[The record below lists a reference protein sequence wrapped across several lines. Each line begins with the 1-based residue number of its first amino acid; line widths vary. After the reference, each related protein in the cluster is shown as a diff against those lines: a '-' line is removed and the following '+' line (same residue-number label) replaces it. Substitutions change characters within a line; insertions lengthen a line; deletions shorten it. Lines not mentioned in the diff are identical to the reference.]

1 MGFKAS
7 MITVQQPGTLNTAN
21 TTESIQ
27 NEIMTSPPNTE
38 SGEKPISFTSSK
50 EWRKWL
56 AANHTKSNG
65 IWLRFYKKESGVKT
79 VIYAEA
85 LEEAL
90 CYGWIDG
97 QVNKYDA
104 QSYIQKFTPRRPKSI
119 WSKRN
124 TDFAER
130 LIREGK
136 MKEAGMQQVELAK
149 ADGRWQQA
157 YDSPKNMKVP
167 EDFLQQLSKNKKAK
181 TFFEGLNKANQY
193 AIAWRL
199 QTAKKPETREK
210 RLREILKM
218 MSEGKKFH

>member
-1 MGFKAS
+1 MAP
-7 MITVQQPGTLNTAN
+7 T
-21 TTESIQ
+21 
-27 NEIMTSPPNTE
+27 PNT
-38 SGEKPISFTSSK
+38 GNDRQVHSFTSSK

-56 AANHTKSNG
+56 AEHHAQSNG
-65 IWLRFYKKESGVKT
+65 VWLRFFKKDSGKKT
-79 VIYAEA
+79 VVYAEA

-104 QSYIQKFTPRRPKSI
+104 ESYIQKFTPRRAKST

-124 TDFAER
+124 TAIAES
-130 LIREGK
+130 LVQEGK
-136 MKEAGMQQVELAK
+136 METAGMQQVELAK

-157 YDSPKNMKVP
+157 YDSPRNMKVP
-167 EDFLQQLSKNKKAK
+167 EDFLEQLSKNKKAK
-181 TFFEGLNKANQY
+181 AFFDALNKANQY

-210 RLREILKM
+210 RLKEILKM
-218 MSEGKKFH
+218 MREGKKFH

>member
-1 MGFKAS
+1 MA
-7 MITVQQPGTLNTAN
+7 
-21 TTESIQ
+21 TTPK
-27 NEIMTSPPNTE
+27 NENEMPVVSFATS
-38 SGEKPISFTSSK
+38 KK
-50 EWRKWL
+50 WRDWL
-56 AANHTKSNG
+56 AGNHSISKG
-65 IWLRFYKKESGVKT
+65 VWLRFFKKDSGQKT
-79 VIYAEA
+79 FAYAEA

-97 QVNKYDA
+97 QSNKHDDE
-104 QSYIQKFTPRRPKSI
+104 SYIQKFTPRRAKST

-124 TDFAER
+124 TEIAER
-130 LIREGK
+130 LIQEGK
-136 MKEAGMQQVELAK
+136 MESAGLQQVELAK

-157 YDSPKNMKVP
+157 YDSPKNMTMP

-181 TFFEGLNKANQY
+181 AFFEGLNKANHY

-210 RLREILKM
+210 RLNEILVM

>member
-1 MGFKAS
+1 MAP
-7 MITVQQPGTLNTAN
+7 T
-21 TTESIQ
+21 
-27 NEIMTSPPNTE
+27 PNT
-38 SGEKPISFTSSK
+38 GNDKQVHSFTSSK

-56 AANHTKSNG
+56 AEHHAQSNG
-65 IWLRFYKKESGVKT
+65 VWLRFFKKDSGQKT
-79 VIYAEA
+79 FVYAEA

-104 QSYIQKFTPRRPKSI
+104 ESYIQKFTPRRAKST

-124 TDFAER
+124 TAIVER
-130 LIREGK
+130 LLQEGK
-136 MKEAGMQQVELAK
+136 METAGMQQVELAK

-157 YDSPKNMKVP
+157 YDSPRNMKVP
-167 EDFLQQLSKNKKAK
+167 EDFLEQLSKNKKAK
-181 TFFEGLNKANQY
+181 AFFDALNKANQY

-210 RLREILKM
+210 RLKEILKM
-218 MSEGKKFH
+218 MREGKKFH

>member
-1 MGFKAS
+1 MAP
-7 MITVQQPGTLNTAN
+7 T
-21 TTESIQ
+21 
-27 NEIMTSPPNTE
+27 PNT
-38 SGEKPISFTSSK
+38 GNDRQVHSFTSSK

-56 AANHTKSNG
+56 AEHHAQSNG
-65 IWLRFYKKESGVKT
+65 VWLRFFKKDSGKKT
-79 VIYAEA
+79 VVYAEA

-104 QSYIQKFTPRRPKSI
+104 ESYIQQFTPRRAKST

-124 TDFAER
+124 TAIVER
-130 LIREGK
+130 LLQESK
-136 MKEAGMQQVELAK
+136 METAGMQQVELAR

-167 EDFLQQLSKNKKAK
+167 EDFLEQLSTNKKAK
-181 TFFEGLNKANQY
+181 AFFDGLNKANQY

-199 QTAKKPETREK
+199 QTAKKPETRKK
-210 RLREILKM
+210 RMKEILKM
-218 MSEGKKFH
+218 MRDGKKFH

>member
-1 MGFKAS
+1 
-7 MITVQQPGTLNTAN
+7 
-21 TTESIQ
+21 
-27 NEIMTSPPNTE
+27 MTSTPKNE
-38 SGEKPISFTSSK
+38 NEREVVSFTSSK
-50 EWRKWL
+50 EWRKWI
-56 AANHTKSNG
+56 AENHAKSTG
-65 IWLRFYKKESGVKT
+65 VWLRFFKKDSGEKT
-79 VIYAEA
+79 VTYAEA

-104 QSYIQKFTPRRPKSI
+104 KSYIQKFTPRKPGST

-124 TDFAER
+124 TEIAER

-136 MKEAGMQQVELAK
+136 MKKAGLQQVELAK
-149 ADGRWQQA
+149 ADGRWEQA

-181 TFFEGLNKANQY
+181 TFFDGLNKANQY

-210 RLREILKM
+210 RLREILEM